1 MARRSDRTPLT
12 AKRKALFLS
21 ELAKHG
27 VFVRAARVASPESLT
42 GAVATFREEARRN
55 PEFAAQIAEAIE
67 SADGDLL
74 CELHRRAVE
83 GVPTDIRGPNGQVVG
98 QVLRVSDRLLIEK
111 LRSRFPREFATHT
124 VTELTAKVKN
134 ESLHLDTLSPE
145 NQDKLAEVLRSELA
159 RRALPAL
166 NGSELDSNTTPA
178 TDRLPIEERDR

>member
-1 MARRSDRTPLT
+1 MARKSERTPLT

-21 ELAKHG
+21 ELSKHG

-42 GAVATFREEARRN
+42 GAVATFREHARAN
-55 PEFAAQIAEAIE
+55 PDFAAQIAEAIE
-67 SADGDLL
+67 AADGELL
-74 CELHRRAVE
+74 VELHRRAVE

-98 QVLRVSDRLLIEK
+98 TYRRVSDRLLVEK

-145 NQDKLAEVLRSELA
+145 NQDKLREVLESELA
-159 RRALPAL
+159 RRALPLAS
-166 NGSELDSNTTPA
+166 GSDTTPA
-178 TDRLPIEERDR
+178 TERLPIEERDL

>member
-1 MARRSDRTPLT
+1 MARKSERTPLT

-21 ELAKHG
+21 ELSKHG

-42 GAVATFREEARRN
+42 GAVATFREEARRD
-55 PEFAAQIAEAIE
+55 PLGFGAQIAEAIE
-67 SADGDLL
+67 AADGELL
-74 CELHRRAVE
+74 VELHRRAVE

-98 QVLRVSDRLLIEK
+98 QFMRVSDRLLVEK

-145 NQDKLAEVLRSELA
+145 NQDKLREVLESELA
-159 RRALPAL
+159 RRALPLAS
-166 NGSELDSNTTPA
+166 GSDTTPA
-178 TDRLPIEERDR
+178 TDRLPIEERDL

>member
-42 GAVATFREEARRN
+42 GAVATFREHARAN

-67 SADGDLL
+67 AADGELL
-74 CELHRRAVE
+74 VELHRRAVE
-83 GVPTDIRGPNGQVVG
+83 GVPTDVRGPNGQVVG
-98 QVLRVSDRLLIEK
+98 TYRRVSDRLLVEK
-111 LRSRFPREFATHT
+111 LRSRFPRDFATHT
-124 VTELTAKVKN
+124 VSEITAKVKN
-134 ESLHLDTLSPE
+134 EPLGLAELTAAE
-145 NQDKLAEVLRSELA
+145 QDKLREVLESALA
-159 RRALPAL
+159 RRSLGIA
-166 NGSELDSNTTPA
+166 SESDATPA